1 MSQDRPQQQSDDA
14 DIVRW
19 FQAIGPPPQGQAPTH
34 LRASV
39 RAQIEQRRA
48 RSWLWGWLPPLWPSA
63 VVPALAAGLALSLA
77 VNIWWG
83 IAWRDTPPVTLQAA
97 QRPLPTYQFLT
108 GIQGVTTPGVTVAT
122 RTVSDQL
129 IGLGFAP
136 QDARITLFRAGILYT
151 DTLAALHRGA
161 MEVAVQRVQA
171 LGNTLNTAQPPGA
184 LPHYL
189 HTMQT
194 LLHEQQYP
202 GEELAKF
209 LALFESLYETEY
221 GRATEAPE
229 VLLFRLGAWLE
240 NMALAAAADDRT
252 ALRQA
257 AAVQYFR
264 SLLPKLAAPPEV
276 LRAFEQMQPLV
287 TAQAMTEHD
296 VRTLRGLIQNVQ
308 QVLGALPG

>member
-1 MSQDRPQQQSDDA
+1 MPQDRPPQQSDDA

-39 RAQIEQRRA
+39 RAQVEQRRA
-48 RSWLWGWLPPLWPSA
+48 RRGLWAWVLPQWPS
-63 VVPALAAGLALSLA
+63 VVLPALAAALALSLA

-83 IAWRDTPPVTLQAA
+83 VAGRVAPSAALRAA
-97 QRPLPTYQFLT
+97 QRPVHAYQFLT
-108 GIQGVTTPGVTVAT
+108 GIHGVTAPGVTVAT
-122 RTVSDQL
+122 RTTPDQL

-151 DTLAALHRGA
+151 DTLAALQRGTLETA
-161 MEVAVQRVQA
+161 AQRLQA
-171 LGNTLNTAQPPGA
+171 LANTLHAVQPPGA

-189 HTMQT
+189 HEMQT
-194 LLHEQQYP
+194 LLQRQQYR

-209 LALFESLYETEY
+209 LALFEALYETEY
-221 GRATEAPE
+221 GRTAEAPE
-229 VLLFRLGAWLE
+229 VLLFQLGAWLE

-252 ALRQA
+252 ALKQA

-264 SLLPKLAAPPEV
+264 RLLPKLAAPPEV
-276 LRAFEQMQPLV
+276 RQAFEHMQPLV
-287 TAQAMTEHD
+287 TAQTMTEHD
-296 VRTLRGLIQNVQ
+296 VRTLRSLVQ
-308 QVLGALPG
+308 HVQKILGVLPG